1 MILESHTNCHMHYMQ
16 ADILEKLEEYPYELT
31 MTRQSVGRILN
42 TLAAA
47 GKIRWSQVYGAWVE

>member
-1 MILESHTNCHMHYMQ
+1 MKNNHNYTQ

-42 TLAAA
+42 TMAAA
-47 GKIRWSQVYGAWVE
+47 GIIHWSQPHGAWIEK